1 VPEPPDV
8 EVYREALA
16 ARVAGGLDVFAARL
30 RRQHH
35 TAKRARTDSALFGGI
50 GNAYSDELLRRARES
65 PLALTW
71 RMGDA
76 TVSALHAAA
85 RSVPSEWTQRRRR
98 EAAGAFPAQARRGA
112 GTLREEA
119 QRRRGTGSAFSAPR
133 SVPVQPALV
142 AAAVAARRQQPR
154 NQSRC
159 RPVIRPQARGPHA
172 EPML

>member
-1 VPEPPDV
+1 MPEPPDV

-30 RRQHH
+30 RRRHH

-85 RSVPSEWTQRRRR
+85 RSNASVSRPWSSAHFGSAGKRQRDEPCLWADALLDPGGGLGCLVRAPQKRTGR
-98 EAAGAFPAQARRGA
+98 LSQAEPG
-112 GTLREEA
+112 
-119 QRRRGTGSAFSAPR
+119 GTGQIDSRRDSSQLR
-133 SVPVQPALV
+133 
-142 AAAVAARRQQPR
+142 AV
-154 NQSRC
+154 
-159 RPVIRPQARGPHA
+159 
-172 EPML
+172 